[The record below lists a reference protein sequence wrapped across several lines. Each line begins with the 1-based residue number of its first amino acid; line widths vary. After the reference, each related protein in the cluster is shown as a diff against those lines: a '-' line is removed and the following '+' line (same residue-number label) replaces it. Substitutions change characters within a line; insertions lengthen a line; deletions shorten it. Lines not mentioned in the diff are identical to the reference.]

1 MSGNK
6 SLPGADPIRAAF
18 LFGPSR
24 LAFLLCS
31 GQPTASTANGV
42 IFFSIFLSWR
52 EGMKRGG
59 GEKDDGILF
68 LKEEGEGSRHA
79 KEWKETESNRV
90 DVAAGSRRG
99 CLDDDAG
106 RACARS
112 GAAHG

>member
-52 EGMKRGG
+52 EGEEMMRREGRWYFVFEGG
-59 GEKDDGILF
+59 GRGFPPRE
-68 LKEEGEGSRHA
+68 
-79 KEWKETESNRV
+79 RV
-90 DVAAGSRRG
+90 ERDRVEQS
-99 CLDDDAG
+99 
-106 RACARS
+106 
-112 GAAHG
+112 